1 MNIGFISCALLIIV
15 FGVIGSVF
23 GVLKERAAILVSGF
37 NSLSKE
43 EQNKYDKASISRDM
57 RNQCFIWTLVMVIGA
72 IFSWVLSPYMAIPAY
87 LIWLVLFFK
96 DVHFDAKK
104 AFEISIKITDKKI
117 TNKKLQES
125 FKVSCNF

>member
-1 MNIGFISCALLIIV
+1 MNIGFISCALHIIV

-104 AFEISIKITDKKI
+104 AFEKYQLK
-117 TNKKLQES
+117 
-125 FKVSCNF
+125 